1 MSAPWVPATLVD
13 ARMETPW
20 SRSLILDAPD
30 ARPSLA
36 GQSIDIRLTAED
48 GYTAQRSYSLASPAG
63 ARPIQITVDKIPD
76 GEVSPY
82 LVDQLAIG
90 YRVEVRG
97 PGGRWFTW
105 TPDLQ
110 DPVLLVAGGS
120 GVVPLMAMIRTREA
134 AGATAPMQLL
144 YSVRTPEALFYRDE
158 LDELAAKGRIDLR
171 YVFTREA
178 PTDWPHEAGRITPEL
193 LADFAMLPEH
203 DPLVYV
209 CGPTGFVEAAATYLV
224 RLGHDPLRIKTERFG
239 PTG

>member
-1 MSAPWVPATLVD
+1 MTAPWVPATLVD

-20 SRSLILDAPD
+20 SRTLVLDAPD
-30 ARPSLA
+30 ARRSLA
-36 GQSIDIRLTAED
+36 GQSIDVRLTADD

-63 ARPIQITVDKIPD
+63 ATPMQITVDRLDD

-82 LVDQLAIG
+82 LVDQLQIG
-90 YRVEVRG
+90 HMVEVRG

-105 TPDLQ
+105 TPDLD

-120 GVVPLMAMIRTREA
+120 GVVPLMSMIRTREA
-134 AGATAPMQLL
+134 AGASAPMQLL
-144 YSVRTPEALFYRDE
+144 YSVQRPQGVFYRDE
-158 LDELAAKGRIDLR
+158 LNELAARGRIDLQ
-171 YVFTREA
+171 YVYTREV
-178 PTDWPHEAGRITPEL
+178 PEGWPHQAGRITPQL

-209 CGPTGFVEAAATYLV
+209 CGPTGFVEAAATSLV

>member
-1 MSAPWVPATLVD
+1 MTAPWVPATLVD

-20 SRSLILDAPD
+20 SRTLVLDAPE

-36 GQSIDIRLTAED
+36 GQSIDVRLTAED

-63 ARPIQITVDKIPD
+63 TRPIEITVDKIAD

-82 LVDQLAIG
+82 LVDQLGVGHMI
-90 YRVEVRG
+90 EVRG
-97 PGGRWFTW
+97 PGGRFFTW
-105 TPDLQ
+105 TPDLP

-134 AGATAPMQLL
+134 AGGTAPMQLL
-144 YSVRTPEALFYRDE
+144 YSVRTPEGLFYRDE
-158 LDELAAKGRIDLR
+158 LDELAARGRIDVR
-171 YVFTREA
+171 YVFTRTVPA
-178 PTDWPHEAGRITPEL
+178 GWPHQAGRITREL

-209 CGPTGFVEAAATYLV
+209 CGPTGFVEAAATHLV
-224 RLGHDPLRIKTERFG
+224 RLGHNPLRIKTERFG